1 MNNEP
6 WKIKSIRMDGLLHRH
21 DIYYKL
27 HPKVNILGGGNGSG
41 KSTILHALAYLLQR
55 CLGDNE
61 QKEIETH
68 CEALFDSIVAE
79 LDSGAKLEIQ
89 KEVTSTKE
97 LVDSRNLNKGLKKDQ
112 FKISENISFK
122 ESIYPLECKLD
133 FPIPR
138 HIIYLNSSDLAVR
151 TVSRLIE
158 KSIPDGRPGKTVL
171 DVLLQDAL
179 NKRNQLFTARIGG
192 AIQNPEL
199 SGIEYLKELFSR
211 FDKAVRR
218 FMPEYTL
225 KDVSTLTFIRNDD
238 KDSDIM
244 YFRLST
250 GEKQLLY
257 ILLTVSN
264 TMGENTILLLDEA
277 DMGLHI
283 DWKRILLREVLT
295 INPNMQV
302 IAATHSPSLIDG
314 WYDNVR
320 EVSQLYTD
328 TQIGNKHE

>member
-1 MNNEP
+1 M
-6 WKIKSIRMDGLLHRH
+6 
-21 DIYYKL
+21 
-27 HPKVNILGGGNGSG
+27 GGGNGSG
-41 KSTILHALAYLLQR
+41 KSTILHALAYLLQK
-55 CLGDNE
+55 CLGYNE

-68 CEALFDSIVAE
+68 CEALFDSMEVE
-79 LDSGAKLEIQ
+79 LHSGARLEIQ

-97 LVDSRNLNKGLKKDQ
+97 LVDSQNLNKGIKKDN
-112 FKISENISFK
+112 FKISENISFR
-122 ESIYPLECKLD
+122 ESVYLPEGKPG
-133 FPIPR
+133 FPIPG

-151 TVSRLIE
+151 TISQLIE

-179 NKRNQLFTARIGG
+179 NKRNQLFTAKIGG
-192 AIQNPEL
+192 AMQNSDRSEVEPL
-199 SGIEYLKELFSR
+199 LELFSR

-218 FMPEYTL
+218 FMPEYTM
-225 KDVSTLTFIRNDD
+225 KDTSTLTFARNDA

-250 GEKQLLY
+250 GEKQMLY

-283 DWKRILLREVLT
+283 DWKRILLREILT
-295 INPNMQV
+295 VNPNMQI

-320 EVSQLYTD
+320 EVSQLYVDGNELSESKSVEEIRTEP
-328 TQIGNKHE
+328 IGE

>member
-1 MNNEP
+1 MNCEA

-21 DIYYKL
+21 NIYYKL

-55 CLGDNE
+55 CFGFYE

-68 CEALFDSIVAE
+68 CEALFDLIEAE
-79 LDSGAKLEIQ
+79 LYSGVTLTTQ
-89 KEVTSTKE
+89 KDVSSTRE
-97 LVDSRNLNKGLKKDQ
+97 LVDTQNLKGLKKNS
-112 FKISENISFK
+112 FRVSENITLK
-122 ESIYPLECKLD
+122 ESIKHSEGKPD
-133 FPIPR
+133 FLKPE
-138 HIIYLNSSDLAVR
+138 HVIYLNSSDLAVR
-151 TVSRLIE
+151 TISRLVE
-158 KSIPDGRPGKTVL
+158 NSIPDGRPGKTVL

-179 NKRNQLFTARIGG
+179 NKRNQLFTARIGE
-192 AIQNPEL
+192 AIQNPGI
-199 SGIEYLKELFSR
+199 SDIEYLKELFSR

-218 FMPEYTL
+218 FMPDYTL
-225 KDVSTLTFIRNDD
+225 KDVSTLTFTRNDD

-257 ILLTVSN
+257 ILLSVSN
-264 TMGENTILLLDEA
+264 TMGESTILLLDEA

-283 DWKRILLREVLT
+283 DWKRILLREILT

-302 IAATHSPSLIDG
+302 VAATHSPSLIDG

-320 EVSQLYTD
+320 EVSQLYVDSLTW
-328 TQIGNKHE
+328 NKDK